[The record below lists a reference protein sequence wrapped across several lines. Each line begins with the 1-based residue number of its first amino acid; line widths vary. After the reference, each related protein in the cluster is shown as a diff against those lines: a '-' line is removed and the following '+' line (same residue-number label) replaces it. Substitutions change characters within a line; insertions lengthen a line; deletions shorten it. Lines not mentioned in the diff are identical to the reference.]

1 MTKPV
6 RILAPGSRRKV
17 DGWVTAPGHERE
29 PPMSNAPRTA
39 VGRPRCEGARSRAP
53 ASRSGVAILCRRR
66 ADDRGEDARSTCSTD
81 FVTLVAGGLARAPRA
96 FARANDAAPRS
107 GSNPSKS
114 WQAAPDFAPHGQQN
128 PEQTLQFC
136 MDYCTY
142 VLNFWSEETRVQA
155 STLFP
160 KIVFDKGGAPAY

>member
-17 DGWVTAPGHERE
+17 DGFVTAPGHERE
-29 PPMSNAPRTA
+29 RPMSNAPRTA
-39 VGRPRCEGARSRAP
+39 SGGPAAKAPDRVPCLAFGRGDM
-53 ASRSGVAILCRRR
+53 CRRR
-66 ADDRGEDARSTCSTD
+66 AEDRGEDARSTCSTD

-96 FARANDAAPRS
+96 FASANDAAPRS

-114 WQAAPDFAPHGQQN
+114 WQAAPDFTPQGEQN
-128 PEQTLQFC
+128 PEQTLQFW

-142 VLNFWSEETRVQA
+142 VLNFWSAETRGQGT
-155 STLFP
+155 TLFP